1 MGPLPKIKISK
12 GRRNRRR
19 AHHAIGT
26 PKVVSCSQCNQK
38 TLPHRVCP
46 NCGSYMGRMQILDI
60 DEETA

>member
-19 AHHAIGT
+19 AHHAIGV
-26 PKVVSCSQCNQK
+26 PNLVSCERCNEK

-46 NCGSYMGRMQILDI
+46 NCGTYMGRIQVI
-60 DEETA
+60 DVEEEEA